1 MAIEIKELRIKV
13 TVIEADA
20 DPFKDHQKINSVKLQ
35 EMKLAIVNEC
45 TAKVFEKIK
54 EKAER

>member
-13 TVIEADA
+13 TVIEPSENSQFTD
-20 DPFKDHQKINSVKLQ
+20 KITSVKLQ
-35 EMKLAIVNEC
+35 EVKNSIVNEC
-45 TAKVFEKIK
+45 ILKVLEKIK